1 MIIGILIFIII
12 IMSYHIYNLMTKL
25 KELNNKLLD
34 EKNNDILTDN
44 VQSLMKRKIDDLHIE
59 LKNLMKRIDDLNI
72 ESNQKSTYIQNLIK
86 RIDDL
91 NREIQNL
98 MKRIDDLNIES
109 NQKSTEIQNLMK
121 RIDDLNIES
130 NQKSTEINN
139 LRRIA
144 IELKN
149 LGRPQFSTL

>member
-1 MIIGILIFIII
+1 
-12 IMSYHIYNLMTKL
+12 MTKL

-44 VQSLMKRKIDDLHIE
+44 VQQSLMKRKIDDLHIE

-72 ESNQKSTYIQNLIK
+72 ESNQKSTYIQNLMK

-109 NQKSTEIQNLMK
+109 NQKSTEI
-121 RIDDLNIES
+121 
-130 NQKSTEINN
+130 NN
-139 LRRIA
+139 LRRTA

-149 LGRPQFSTL
+149 LARPQFSTL

>member
-1 MIIGILIFIII
+1 
-12 IMSYHIYNLMTKL
+12 MTKL

-72 ESNQKSTYIQNLIK
+72 ESNQKST
-86 RIDDL
+86 
-91 NREIQNL
+91 
-98 MKRIDDLNIES
+98 
-109 NQKSTEIQNLMK
+109 
-121 RIDDLNIES
+121 
-130 NQKSTEINN
+130 EINN

>member
-1 MIIGILIFIII
+1 
-12 IMSYHIYNLMTKL
+12 MTKL

>member
-1 MIIGILIFIII
+1 
-12 IMSYHIYNLMTKL
+12 MSYYIYNLMTKL

-44 VQSLMKRKIDDLHIE
+44 VQQSLMKRKIDDLHIE

-72 ESNQKSTYIQNLIK
+72 ESNQKSTYIQNLMK

-109 NQKSTEIQNLMK
+109 NQKSTEI
-121 RIDDLNIES
+121 
-130 NQKSTEINN
+130 NN
-139 LRRIA
+139 LRRTA

-149 LGRPQFSTL
+149 LARPQFSTL